1 MNQISPEDQ
10 ARVDAI
16 ETALLARWPENRI
29 APTLERIQAL
39 VDALG
44 SPQLS
49 YPTIHIGG
57 TNGKTTTSRMVD
69 SLLFSMGLRTGRFTS
84 PHLET
89 YRERI
94 AINGEPIEP
103 KELIFAYNDIAAYFD
118 FIDSKFDNPVS
129 FFEAVT
135 ALAFA
140 AFAEHP
146 IDIGI
151 IEVGMG
157 GEWDATNVV
166 QADVSVITPIGLDH
180 MEYLGD
186 TLVEIASTKAGIIK
200 EGGFAVLSQQEPEV
214 AVELLRKAAEV
225 GADVARE
232 GLEYSVLSRAV
243 AIGGQLVTIQGLKGV
258 YDEIFI
264 PLHGKHQA
272 SNAAAA
278 LVAVEVFFG
287 ENDLDID
294 AVREGFAQVKSPGRC
309 EVFHRDP
316 TIILDAAHN
325 PHGSI
330 ALVETIESEFT
341 FDEIIGVV
349 GVMGDKDARGIL
361 VNIEKFMDSII
372 VTKNSSHRALD
383 VSDLEA
389 LAIEIFGPDRVYS
402 SPHLD
407 AALEKALQDSVRPLS
422 DESLGIVVTGSVVTV
437 GEARTYIKSK
447 FAGKAEK
454 AERKVGDK

>member
-1 MNQISPEDQ
+1 MNEISAEDQ

-16 ETALLARWPENRI
+16 EAALLARWPETRI
-29 APTLERIQAL
+29 APTLERISAL

-44 SPQLS
+44 EPHLS

-57 TNGKTTTSRMVD
+57 TNGKTTTSRMID

-94 AINGEPIEP
+94 AINGEPIDP

-118 FIDSKFDNPVS
+118 FIDSKFENPIS
-129 FFEAVT
+129 FFEAMT

-146 IDIGI
+146 IDIGV

-166 QADVSVITPIGLDH
+166 KADVSVITPIGLDH
-180 MEYLGD
+180 MEYLGN
-186 TLVEIASTKAGIIK
+186 TLVEIAQTKAGIIK
-200 EGGFAVLSQQEPEV
+200 EGGFAVLAQQVPEV

-232 GLEYSVLSRAV
+232 GVEYSVLSRAV
-243 AIGGQLVTIQGLKGV
+243 AVGGQLVTIQGIKGV
-258 YDEIFI
+258 YDDIFI

-272 SNAAAA
+272 ANAAAA

-294 AVREGFAQVKSPGRC
+294 AVREGFANVRSPGRC
-309 EVFHRDP
+309 EVIHRDP
-316 TIILDAAHN
+316 TFILDAAHN
-325 PHGSI
+325 PHGSL
-330 ALVETIESEFT
+330 ALVETITSEFT

-349 GVMGDKDARGIL
+349 GVMADKDARGIL
-361 VNIEKFMDSII
+361 ENFEKFMDSII
-372 VTKNSSHRALD
+372 VTKNSSHRAMD
-383 VSDLEA
+383 VADLEL
-389 LAIEIFGPDRVYS
+389 LAIEVFGADRVFS
-402 SPHLD
+402 TETLD
-407 AALEKALQDSVRPLS
+407 AALDKAIKDAVRPLS
-422 DESLGIVVTGSVVTV
+422 DETLGVVVTGSVVTV
-437 GEARTYIKSK
+437 GEARTYLNNKFKKNVGESK
-447 FAGKAEK
+447 
-454 AERKVGDK
+454 